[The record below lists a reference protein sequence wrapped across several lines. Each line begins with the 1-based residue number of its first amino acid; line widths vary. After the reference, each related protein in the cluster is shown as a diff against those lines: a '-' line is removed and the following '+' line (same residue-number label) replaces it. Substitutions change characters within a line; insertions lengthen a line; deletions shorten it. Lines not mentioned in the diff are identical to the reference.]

1 MRTLAFAGEPYTLLG
16 FALPLA
22 FSGNYV
28 ALFQGQ
34 FSIISVALITAQ
46 SWLLQTNR
54 PLPAGFCWALAMIKP
69 QVALAFGLLF
79 LLRREYFR
87 GLIVGLGLLAA
98 MTTFALWW
106 TIRKK
111 TTA

>member
-1 MRTLAFAGEPYTLLG
+1 
-16 FALPLA
+16 
-22 FSGNYV
+22 
-28 ALFQGQ
+28 
-34 FSIISVALITAQ
+34 
-46 SWLLQTNR
+46 
-54 PLPAGFCWALAMIKP
+54 MIKP